1 MATPRRSRTA
11 RGPGLAIRALLAGMV
26 VTTAVACGGGTD
38 DPAPDSTPLVTPVGK
53 LLDDTDE
60 QGRRY
65 REIDEDEAPAIG
77 MAVRPDA
84 SDDGWRVRLTVHRFR
99 FAPPG
104 TAPVAVPGRGYV
116 LLFLDGRPLDRLR
129 GPDFHLPGSR
139 LSRGTHALTARLYAD
154 DGTVWAVKGKPVE
167 GTADLTVEPR
177 ETP

>member
-11 RGPGLAIRALLAGMV
+11 FAVRALLAGMLLTV
-26 VTTAVACGGGTD
+26 AVACGGGAD
-38 DPAPDSTPLVTPVGK
+38 GPAAAGPSPSVSTVGK
-53 LLDDTDE
+53 LLDSTDE
-60 QGRRY
+60 QGRQY
-65 REIDEDEAPAIG
+65 REVDEDEAPGIG
-77 MAVRPDA
+77 LAVRPDD

-104 TAPVAVPGRGYV
+104 TDSVAVPGRGYV

-154 DGTVWAVKGKPVE
+154 DGTVWAVKGKPIE
-167 GTADLTVEPR
+167 GTADLTAQPR
-177 ETP
+177 ATR